1 MASTRRDVVLAAG
14 ALFLSWILLVAGLPA
29 LRFLPHA
36 FVAGSLTSFIALLGL
51 LSYASFPQPHPYHRP
66 DFVDPSCLAFTSPDV
81 WSATRAG
88 AATYRAAL
96 APKPFAADDL
106 LSASVDKLLDLLLR
120 DFVASWYRNISPT
133 TTFPNAIR
141 AVLIAVLEIAGA
153 KISEIDL
160 ARASV
165 TRVLPIITNHLRL
178 HQEAES
184 AVKTNNP
191 AATGEEFSTAVA
203 AAFGTA
209 KLHPAAAIIALDSAT
224 PQQQYLRRLVG
235 RLLPGLLPENITS
248 SSVVTVL
255 VREIV
260 ACTVLLPVLQMVSDP
275 DVLNQWIEAY
285 VCALLVVMSFA

>member
-1 MASTRRDVVLAAG
+1 MALTHRDVVLAAG
-14 ALFLSWILLVAGLPA
+14 ALFLSWILLVACLPA

-36 FVAGSLTSFIALLGL
+36 FIAGSLTSIVALLGL
-51 LSYASFPQPHPYHRP
+51 LSYASFPQPHPYPHP
-66 DFVDPSCLAFTSPDV
+66 DFVEPSCLAFTSSDV

-88 AATYRAAL
+88 AVTYRAVL
-96 APKPFAADDL
+96 TPAPFVADDL
-106 LSASVDKLLDLLLR
+106 LSASFDKLLDLLLR

-141 AVLIAVLEIAGA
+141 SVLIAVLETAGA

-165 TRVLPIITNHLRL
+165 TRVLPIITNHFRL
-178 HQEAES
+178 HREAES
-184 AVKTNNP
+184 AIKTNNS
-191 AATGEEFSTAVA
+191 AATGEEFSIAVVA
-203 AAFGTA
+203 AYGAA
-209 KLHPAAAIIALDSAT
+209 RLHPAAAVTALDSAA

-260 ACTVLLPVLQMVSDP
+260 ACTVLLPVLRMVSDP

-285 VCALLVVMSFA
+285 VCA